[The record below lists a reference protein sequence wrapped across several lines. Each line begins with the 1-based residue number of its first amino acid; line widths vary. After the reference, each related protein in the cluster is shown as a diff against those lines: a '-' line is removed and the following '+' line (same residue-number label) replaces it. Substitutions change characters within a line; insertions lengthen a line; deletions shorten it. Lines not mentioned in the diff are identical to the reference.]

1 MLRGVIMAQLHFYV
15 PDEIEAQL
23 RHKAQQAHLSL
34 SRYLANVVKRE
45 ASQQNQWPKNYFKQ
59 VFGQWQ
65 GDPLVRP
72 SQGKME
78 DRLELK

>member
-1 MLRGVIMAQLHFYV
+1 MAQLHFYV
-15 PDEIEAQL
+15 PDEIEVQL
-23 RHKAQQAHLSL
+23 RHKAKQAHLSL
-34 SRYLANVVKRE
+34 SRYLAHLVKRE
-45 ASQQNQWPKNYFKQ
+45 ATQQNQWPKNYFNQ

-78 DRLELK
+78 NRLELK